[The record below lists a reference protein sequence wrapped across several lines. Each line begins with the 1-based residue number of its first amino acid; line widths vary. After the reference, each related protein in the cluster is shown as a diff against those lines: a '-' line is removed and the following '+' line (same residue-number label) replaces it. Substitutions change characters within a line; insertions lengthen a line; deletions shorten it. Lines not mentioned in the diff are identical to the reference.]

1 MRYQYS
7 PRSAQLLPSALQYSK
22 CWLVILG
29 CLLAGWH
36 ISAAAQPSPT
46 VEDVLRRNEKN
57 IRDAQQREV
66 PEADVFLKP
75 SDVLPEK
82 DESGVNANR
91 CHPVLTYEIEGL
103 VPPMTAPPKE
113 LLHRYTGP
121 CIGAQ
126 QLNDFLGELNG
137 WFQSQGWVTTRA
149 YFDAQKKMTERLLVR
164 VVPGRIE
171 QITLNGRA
179 DDPRISSAFPVREK
193 RLLNLRDLEQGL
205 ENINRLPS
213 QQATFKLYPGQ
224 EPGTSDIRVEVK
236 DSNRYR
242 LAEMVENSGTETLGL
257 WKSTA
262 ELAWDNPFQRN
273 DQMAIGWLK
282 NLDRGDLNALFQ
294 GVTFNYLQPVGFHLW
309 TTSASWI
316 DTQFN
321 LPGINTQYP
330 MQTQA
335 KKFGVG
341 YEYLYDRDQQS
352 KQSLLLGVDVAR
364 QKTQVQEAE
373 FTSMTRRLTVA
384 YVGLKGKHFS
394 GNRVYDWSFRAEQGL
409 KAFHAQQVLP
419 DGTDPQYRLFKIKM
433 GATWPMSRDR
443 GLLRS
448 ALVMQVAP
456 KKTPTLAQLQIGGR
470 YDVRGFQQNSLL
482 APTGWH
488 VRNEYEGASWQ
499 EGAWR
504 LNAFVG
510 LDAGRV
516 QRTPS
521 RQTSQQ
527 HLIGGV
533 LGMRGEFK
541 NTKAELAYARA
552 LSRPNE
558 FSNENKSH
566 WYAQLSLS
574 F

>member
-1 MRYQYS
+1 MRYLYS
-7 PRSAQLLPSALQYSK
+7 PSSKHGLPFALQNCK

-29 CLLAGWH
+29 CLLGSWH
-36 ISAAAQPSPT
+36 FSVAAQPSPT
-46 VEDVLRRNEKN
+46 VEDVLRKNEQN
-57 IRDAQQREV
+57 IRDAQKREV
-66 PEADVFLKP
+66 PETDVFLQPK
-75 SDVLPEK
+75 DLLPEK
-82 DESGVNANR
+82 KESGANTER
-91 CHPVLTYEIEGL
+91 CYPVLTYEIEGL
-103 VPPMTAPPKE
+103 VSPMKAPPKE
-113 LLHRYTGP
+113 LINRYIGP

-126 QLNDFLGELNG
+126 QLNDFLGEVNG

-149 YFDAQKKMTERLLVR
+149 YFEAQKILTERLLIR

-171 QITLNGRA
+171 KITLNGRA
-179 DDPRISSAFPVREK
+179 DDPRIASAFPVRDQ

-224 EPGTSDIRVEVK
+224 EPGTSEIRVEVK
-236 DSNRYR
+236 DGNRYR
-242 LAEMVENSGTETLGL
+242 LTEMVDNSGTETLGL

-282 NLDRGDLNALFQ
+282 NLDRGNLNALFQ
-294 GVTFNYLQPVGFHLW
+294 GVTFNYLQPIGYHLW
-309 TTSASWI
+309 TTSASWV

-330 MQTQA
+330 LQTQA

-352 KQSLLLGVDVAR
+352 KQSLLFGVDVTR

-373 FTSMTRRLTVA
+373 FISMTRRLTVA

-394 GNRVYDWSFRAEQGL
+394 GNRVYDWSLRAEQGL
-409 KAFHAQQVLP
+409 KAVNAQRVLP
-419 DGTDPQYRLFKIKM
+419 DGTDPQYRLIKIKM
-433 GATWPMSRDR
+433 GATWPMPRDL
-443 GLLRS
+443 GLIRS
-448 ALVMQVAP
+448 ALVVQAAP
-456 KKTPTLAQLQIGGR
+456 QKTPTLAQLQIGGR

-482 APTGWH
+482 APSGWH
-488 VRNEYEGASWQ
+488 VRNEYESASWQ

-504 LNAFVG
+504 LNAFLG

-521 RQTSQQ
+521 RLTSQQ
-527 HLIGGV
+527 HLIGGAV
-533 LGMRGEFK
+533 GIRGEYK
-541 NTKAELAYARA
+541 NTKAELTYARA
-552 LSRPNE
+552 LSRPTEFLNE
-558 FSNENKSH
+558 SKSY